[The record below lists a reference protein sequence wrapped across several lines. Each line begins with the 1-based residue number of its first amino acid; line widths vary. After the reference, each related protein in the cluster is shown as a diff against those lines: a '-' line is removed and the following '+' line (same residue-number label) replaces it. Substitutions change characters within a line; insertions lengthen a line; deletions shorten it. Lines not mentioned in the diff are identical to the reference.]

1 MRHPWLVVPLLALLA
16 APALA
21 HGGQY
26 KGPSDAGGPSASGG
40 SNSGPPTN
48 PSGANSPGPSAP
60 SSGAGSGPTSGAD
73 TRGGNKKGVTS
84 GGQIDF
90 GTSYESWEFWWENN
104 KDQYLNLKDRMA
116 KGTSSKTSQGHLTG
130 RGRKDTHTAS
140 RRPDVTRITMDVI
153 PVLTELIKNSNNRD
167 IIDSSVLAMARSAGE
182 ESADAVIATAT
193 PLLAHTELSVQTA
206 ATLSLGVLGSPKAIP
221 QLTDLMNDSSKGRQL
236 AGGRGQVE
244 WLVRSFAALSLGLI
258 NEQGSVATL
267 TQLVSE
273 TADTDKDLKVCAI
286 VSLGLMQN
294 KESPQACEFLLK
306 LLEDR
311 KLDAIIKSYVP
322 TSLAKLCSRMESP
335 DPRVVPALH
344 KLFTDRDTDNFV
356 RQSAAIALGLLATID
371 QPEVAKN
378 DVVKSLL
385 DYVAEGKDTQTR
397 HFCFIALAQIGLRDE
412 HMADHLP
419 THQALQQLFAKEVTK
434 PSVATNRSWAA
445 LAAAI
450 YARTQ
455 RDAESDLVPLI
466 AEAYQN
472 ERDPSFKSA
481 FALSLG
487 LLGVASQAPVI
498 FEDFQ
503 KKAEQDFKGYAAVAL
518 GFLNFTDAADP
529 LKQIC
534 QQKTITPTYRL
545 QVATGLGLMGDPE
558 AVDVLIGTLESSQT
572 LGVSSAVAKA
582 LGLIGDS
589 SAIDPLKKIAT
600 DKNMGDITRAFACVA
615 LGMVCEKTSLPWNA
629 RISADN
635 NYRARVP
642 AIDEIL
648 DIL

>member
-1 MRHPWLVVPLLALLA
+1 MRHPWLVVLFLALCS

-26 KGPSDAGGPSASGG
+26 KGPSDAGGPSSSGG
-40 SNSGPPTN
+40 NNAGPPTN

-60 SSGAGSGPTSGAD
+60 SSGAGSGPNSGAE
-73 TRGGNKKGVTS
+73 TRGGKKQGVTS

-90 GTSYESWEFWWENN
+90 GASYESWEFWWENN

-116 KGTSSKTSQGHLTG
+116 KGVGSRTNTGHLTG
-130 RGRKDTHTAS
+130 RGRKDSRTAS
-140 RRPDVTRITMDVI
+140 RRPDTTRITMDVL
-153 PVLTELIKNSNNRD
+153 PVLTDLIKTSNNRD
-167 IIDSSVLAMARSAGE
+167 IIDSSILAMARSAGE

-221 QLTDLMNDSSKGRQL
+221 QLNDLMTDSSKGRQL

-258 NEQGSVATL
+258 NDADSVSAL
-267 TQLVSE
+267 TQLISD
-273 TADTDKDLKVCAI
+273 TADSDKDLKVCAI
-286 VSLGLMQN
+286 VSLGLMKN
-294 KESPQACEFLLK
+294 DQAQQASDFLLK
-306 LLEDR
+306 LIEDR

-322 TSLAKLCSRMESP
+322 TSLGKLCSRMDNP
-335 DPRVVPALH
+335 DSRVVPALH
-344 KLFTDRDTDNFV
+344 KLFTDRDTDNYV
-356 RQSAAIALGLLATID
+356 RQSAAIALGLLAAID
-371 QPEVAKN
+371 QPEPAKN
-378 DVVKSLL
+378 DVVKALL

-412 HMADHLP
+412 HAPDHLP
-419 THQALQQLFAKEVTK
+419 THQAIQQLFAKEISK
-434 PSVATNRSWAA
+434 PSVGTNRSWAA

-450 YARTQ
+450 YAQVQ
-455 RDAESDLVPLI
+455 REAESDIVPLI
-466 AEAYQN
+466 AEAYRN
-472 ERDPSFKSA
+472 EKDPSFKSA
-481 FALSLG
+481 FALALG
-487 LLGVASQAPVI
+487 LLNVGSQAAVV

-518 GFLNFTDAADP
+518 GFLNFTDAAEP

-558 AVDVLIGTLESSQT
+558 AVDVLIQTLQSSQT

-589 SAIDPLKKIAT
+589 SAIDPLKQIAT
-600 DKNMGDITRAFACVA
+600 DKSMGDITRAFACVA

>member
-1 MRHPWLVVPLLALLA
+1 MRHPPLVVLLVALLA
-16 APALA
+16 APSLA

-26 KGPSDAGGPSASGG
+26 KGPSDAGGPSSSGG
-40 SNSGPPTN
+40 NNAGPPTN
-48 PSGANSPGPSAP
+48 PSGANAPGPSSP
-60 SSGAGSGPTSGAD
+60 SSGAASGPTSGAE
-73 TRGGNKKGVTS
+73 TRGGNKKGPTT

-116 KGTSSKTSQGHLTG
+116 KGTSSRTTSGHLTG
-130 RGRKDTHTAS
+130 RGRKDTRTAS
-140 RRPDVTRITMDVI
+140 RRPDMTRINTDVL
-153 PVLTELIKNSNNRD
+153 PVLAELIKTSNNRD
-167 IIDSSVLAMARSAGE
+167 IMDSSILAMARSASEGG
-182 ESADAVIATAT
+182 ADVVIKTAI
-193 PLLAHTELSVQTA
+193 PLLSHSELSVQTA
-206 ATLSLGVLGSPKAIP
+206 ATLSLGVLGSPLAIT
-221 QLTDLMNDSSKGRQL
+221 QLNDLMTDSSKGRQL

-244 WLVRSFAALSLGLI
+244 WLVRAFAALSLGLI
-258 NEQGSVATL
+258 DDPASVASL
-267 TQLVSE
+267 TQLV
-273 TADTDKDLKVCAI
+273 ADTGDADKDIKVCGI
-286 VSLGLMQN
+286 VALGLMDNDQA
-294 KESPQACEFLLK
+294 PQACEFLLK
-306 LLEDR
+306 LLDDR

-322 TSLAKLCSRMESP
+322 TSLAKLCSRMDSP
-335 DPRVVPALH
+335 DPRVVPAIH

-356 RQSAAIALGLLATID
+356 RQSCAIALGLLASID
-371 QPEVAKN
+371 QPEPGKN
-378 DVVKSLL
+378 EVVKSLL
-385 DYVAEGKDTQTR
+385 DYVAQGKDTQTR

-412 HMADHLP
+412 HASDHLP
-419 THQALQQLFAKEVTK
+419 THQALQQLFAKEISK

-445 LAAAI
+445 IAAAI
-450 YARTQ
+450 YARVQ
-455 RDAESDLVPLI
+455 RDAERDFVAAI
-466 AEAYQN
+466 AEAYQG
-472 ERDPSFKSA
+472 EKDPSFKSA

-487 LLGVASQAPVI
+487 LLGVTSQAPAI

-518 GFLNFTDAADP
+518 GFLNYTDAADT
-529 LKQIC
+529 LKTVC

-545 QVATGLGLMGDPE
+545 QVATGLGLMGDPD
-558 AVDVLIGTLESSQT
+558 AVSVLIETLQSSQT

-589 SAIDPLKKIAT
+589 SAIDPLEKIAT
-600 DKNMGDITRAFACVA
+600 DKNTGDITRAFACVA